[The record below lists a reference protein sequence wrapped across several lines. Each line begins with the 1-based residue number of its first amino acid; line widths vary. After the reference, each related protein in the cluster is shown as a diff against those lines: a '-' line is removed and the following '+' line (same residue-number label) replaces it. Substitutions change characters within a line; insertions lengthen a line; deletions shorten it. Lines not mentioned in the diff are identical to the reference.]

1 MYKPQGKSMAK
12 CVQCAKN
19 LLPNRQKQTENT
31 TKNTNVVLCS
41 YCGCAQDLPSVDLA
55 DEKHGENSENREDGL
70 EQNVLEALFEQDE
83 KDKTSAI
90 SRIHVVAFWV
100 LWLGVGVIALL
111 VWNHA

>member
-1 MYKPQGKSMAK
+1 MAK

-31 TKNTNVVLCS
+31 TENINVVLCS
-41 YCGCAQDLPSVDLA
+41 YCGCAQDLPSAELA
-55 DEKHGENSENREDGL
+55 DETHGENRENRENREDGL
-70 EQNVLEALFEQDE
+70 EQDVLEALFEQDD